1 MSGENAF
8 PGKDITPQDLRTK
21 FPLVAKQDPAHRSRF
36 TVAGVEFGGDLIPVF
51 AGPNMVESRELILD
65 VAANVKRA
73 GAHFL
78 RGGAFKPLTFPYRNE
93 RMFELGE
100 EGLRYL
106 RRAGDEQGLEW
117 MREARERVGIP
128 IITEVMEERFVP
140 LVAESAD
147 ILQIGSRNMQNFPL
161 ITACAKTGKPI
172 MLKRHFGASLR
183 DWLGAA
189 EYILIEGNA
198 KVILCERGVAAPH
211 THRAT
216 SRFLFDLQ
224 VVPAAQEVT
233 HLPVVVDPSH
243 ATFWRPW
250 VAPMALA
257 GIAAGADGVML
268 EVHPDPPNAAVDPLQ
283 PIDFASFDALMQRMR
298 AVAEAVGR
306 RV

>member
-1 MSGENAF
+1 MSLENAF
-8 PGKDITPQDLRTK
+8 PGKDITPEDLRTK
-21 FPLVAKQDPAHRSRF
+21 FPLVAKRDPAHRSTF
-36 TVAGVEFGGDLIPVF
+36 TVAGVEFGGDLVPVF
-51 AGPNMVESRELILD
+51 AGPNMVESRELIVD
-65 VAANVKRA
+65 VAKSVKRA

-78 RGGAFKPLTFPYRNE
+78 RGGAFKPLTFPYRSPKYNE
-93 RMFELGE
+93 TR
-100 EGLRYL
+100 
-106 RRAGDEQGLEW
+106 EQGIEW
-117 MREARERVGIP
+117 LKEAREQAGIP

-140 LVAESAD
+140 LIAEAAD
-147 ILQIGSRNMQNFPL
+147 ILQIGTRNMQNFPL
-161 ITACAKTGKPI
+161 ITACARTGKPI

-189 EYILIEGNA
+189 EYILVEGNTQ
-198 KVILCERGVAAPH
+198 VILCERGVAAPH

-216 SRFLFDLQ
+216 SRFLLDLQ

-268 EVHPDPPNAAVDPLQ
+268 EVHPDPSNAAVDPLQ
-283 PIDFASFDALMQRMR
+283 PIDFAAFESLMQRMR
-298 AVAEAVGR
+298 AVALAVGR